1 MHKDDQQFT
10 HISDEQWQ
18 AITHND
24 ASYDNIFIYA
34 VKSTGIFCRPSCKSR
49 LPNKTN
55 VFIFK
60 NAQQALAQ
68 GFRSCKRCKP
78 EGLQVPDEDWVVQIA
93 DYIDSHY
100 SQPLTLEVLADMC
113 HGSPYHLQRTFKR
126 IKGITPVEYI
136 QNVRIDYAKDH
147 LKATDKSIVEI
158 GERIGLPNTPYFI
171 TLFKKKTG
179 YTPLQY
185 RKELAR
191 KSLLE
196 VSEDGRE

>member
-1 MHKDDQQFT
+1 MHKDDQQFA
-10 HISDEQWQ
+10 HISEEQWQ

-24 ASYDNIFIYA
+24 ASYDKIFIYA

-49 LPNKTN
+49 LPNKAN

-60 NAQQALAQ
+60 NAEQALEQ

-78 EGLQVPDEDWVVQIA
+78 EGLHVPDEVWVIQIV

-100 SQPLTLEVLADMC
+100 SEPLTLEVLANMC

-136 QNVRIDYAKDH
+136 RNVRIEYVKEH
-147 LKATDKSIVEI
+147 LKATDKSIGEI
-158 GERIGLPNTPYFI
+158 GARIGLPNTPYFI
-171 TLFKKKTG
+171 TLFKKHTG

-185 RKELAR
+185 RKERAR
-191 KSLLE
+191 KSRLE
-196 VSEDGRE
+196 VSDDGRE

>member
-18 AITHND
+18 AIINND
-24 ASYDNIFIYA
+24 SSYDYIFIYA

-49 LPNKTN
+49 LPNKAN
-55 VFIFK
+55 VRIFN
-60 NAQQALAQ
+60 NAQQALGQ

-78 EGLQVPDEDWVVQIA
+78 EGLQVPDEDWVVQIV

-113 HGSPYHLQRTFKR
+113 HGSTYHLLRTFKR
-126 IKGITPVEYI
+126 IKNITPVEYI
-136 QNVRIDYAKDH
+136 QKVRIANAKE
-147 LKATDKSIVEI
+147 LLIATDNSIGEI
-158 GERIGLPNTPYFI
+158 GARVGLTNTPYFI

-185 RKELAR
+185 RKEHAR
-191 KSLLE
+191 KSPVE
-196 VSEDGRE
+196 VSDDGTD